1 MLATLLEI
9 KKGDLMPTNVEFAN
23 MDVFVEIMKPIVEI
37 TEALGAQKYNI
48 TISMIRPLLHKLL
61 NNILNNT
68 DSDCRLTKMMNLRM
82 KENLHDYYTGP
93 ILELLNKVAF
103 LDLRFKSL
111 NFVAD
116 SERERTIHQIIVEAS
131 TCCVSTNEAKSST
144 IPTFRGERKL
154 LHILADVVQPYVEQS
169 DTDGG
174 DKARREVVRCTG
186 DKGFR

>member
-61 NNILNNT
+61 NNILKNT

-82 KENLHDYYTGP
+82 KENLHDHYTGP

-111 NFVAD
+111 NFIAD
-116 SERERTIHQIIVEAS
+116 
-131 TCCVSTNEAKSST
+131 
-144 IPTFRGERKL
+144 
-154 LHILADVVQPYVEQS
+154 
-169 DTDGG
+169 
-174 DKARREVVRCTG
+174 
-186 DKGFR
+186 